1 MTFYIKNIAYFSIFF
16 ITLNVIN
23 YFIDNWSFW
32 SFSILTIFTY
42 YTFAFAWIIRVIW
55 IDDLCCYGV
64 VFAWV

>member
-42 YTFAFAWIIRVIW
+42 YTFAFSWVIRIVRVNYLSYYSI
-55 IDDLCCYGV
+55 
-64 VFAWV
+64 VFTWV